1 MTASDAPSLRIAT
14 RASRLAMWQAEYVSS
29 LLRKVAPEREV
40 ELVEVSTI
48 GDRDR
53 SEPLSQMGGMGVF
66 TREVQTAVLDG
77 RADMAVH
84 SLKDLPT
91 ETVEG
96 LVLAGVPERG
106 PRFDVLVLPKSQ
118 EGTIASLDDLPQGTR
133 IGTGSLRRQAQL
145 LHARPDLQMAEIR
158 GNVETRLRKLDD
170 GEYDAIVLAQAG
182 LERLGLNDHFTIVL
196 HPPLMF
202 PAVGQAALGIECR
215 RDDEETASLLQQ
227 LSHAPTLAE
236 VTAERACLHE
246 LRAGCHA
253 PVGVVTEI
261 GEDDQLRLQAVV
273 LSGDGRE
280 LVEAT
285 VVGEQSSPAQLG
297 RQAATELSRAGA
309 DKLLAVED

>member
-1 MTASDAPSLRIAT
+1 M
-14 RASRLAMWQAEYVSS
+14 
-29 LLRKVAPEREV
+29 
-40 ELVEVSTI
+40 
-48 GDRDR
+48 
-53 SEPLSQMGGMGVF
+53 
-66 TREVQTAVLDG
+66 
-77 RADMAVH
+77 
-84 SLKDLPT
+84 
-91 ETVEG
+91 
-96 LVLAGVPERG
+96 
-106 PRFDVLVLPKSQ
+106 
-118 EGTIASLDDLPQGTR
+118 
-133 IGTGSLRRQAQL
+133 
-145 LHARPDLQMAEIR
+145 
-158 GNVETRLRKLDD
+158 
-170 GEYDAIVLAQAG
+170 LAQAG

>member
-1 MTASDAPSLRIAT
+1 MTVSDAPPLRIAT

-118 EGTIASLDDLPQGTR
+118 EGTVASLDDLPQGTR

-158 GNVETRLRKLDD
+158 GNVETRLRSMMANTTPSCSHKP
-170 GEYDAIVLAQAG
+170 VWS
-182 LERLGLNDHFTIVL
+182 
-196 HPPLMF
+196 
-202 PAVGQAALGIECR
+202 
-215 RDDEETASLLQQ
+215 AS
-227 LSHAPTLAE
+227 
-236 VTAERACLHE
+236 
-246 LRAGCHA
+246 
-253 PVGVVTEI
+253 
-261 GEDDQLRLQAVV
+261 D
-273 LSGDGRE
+273 
-280 LVEAT
+280 
-285 VVGEQSSPAQLG
+285 
-297 RQAATELSRAGA
+297 
-309 DKLLAVED
+309 